1 MATIIILNA
10 PPRAGKDTIAQI
22 IDNEYGLPVV
32 SFKTPMFN
40 IARGILGEADFKEFM
55 AVYDT
60 DRKDT
65 QQLSIL
71 GGMTC
76 RQFMIWISEDVIKP
90 KFGKKHFGWLMA
102 DLLEEMAADVD
113 LTVCSDGGFHD
124 EVEALI
130 DYGHKVKLVRM
141 HREGFNFDNDSRDYI
156 YLSDAYK
163 AKPGV
168 EEVDIHLEDGC
179 PNDAVESIANMFIHP
194 HHVDWADA
202 EIPW

>member
-10 PPRAGKDTIAQI
+10 PPRAGKDTIATVI
-22 IDNEYGLPVV
+22 NEQYGLPVV

-40 IARGILGEADFKEFM
+40 IARAILGSADFENPFM
-55 AVYDT
+55 RVYNT
-60 DRKDT
+60 DEKDT
-65 QQLSIL
+65 RKLDCL

-76 RQFMIWISEDVIKP
+76 REFMIWISETIVKP

-102 DLLEEMAADVD
+102 DLLTEMEADQD
-113 LTVCSDGGFHD
+113 LTICSDGGFPD

-130 DYGHKVKLVRM
+130 DCGHKVKLVRM
-141 HREGFNFDNDSRDYI
+141 HREGFDFGNDSRDYI
-156 YLSDAYK
+156 KLSPEYL

-168 EEVDIHLEDGC
+168 EVMDLKLQHGS
-179 PNDAVESIANMFIHP
+179 PQDAADTIAAMFVRP
-194 HHVDWADA
+194 HHVDWND

>member
-10 PPRAGKDTIAQI
+10 PPRAGKDTIAKE
-22 IDNEYGLPVV
+22 IDEQYGLPVV

-40 IARGILGEADFKEFM
+40 ISRGMLGEADFKEFM
-55 AVYDT
+55 AVYES

-65 QQLSIL
+65 QELSIL

-90 KFGKKHFGWLMA
+90 RFGKKHFGWLMA
-102 DLLEEMAADVD
+102 DLLSEMEADVD
-113 LTVCSDGGFHD
+113 LTICSDGGFPD

-130 DYGHKVKLVRM
+130 DFGHKVKLVRM
-141 HREGFNFDNDSRDYI
+141 HREGFDFSKDSRDYI
-156 YLSDAYK
+156 YLSDEYK

-168 EEVDIHLEDGC
+168 VEVDIEIMEGD
-179 PNDAVESIANMFIHP
+179 PQYSVNEIASMFIRS
-194 HHVDWADA
+194 HHVD
-202 EIPW
+202 